1 MMHQITLL
9 GGQLLPVYIGIIE
22 RNPEVVHILYTKET
36 VRLKTRLLKQF
47 QGIKIY
53 DYQIDPYEYHSIQE
67 IVTNI
72 IINNENATFELNLT
86 SGTKLMAIAS
96 QQVFNTLD
104 FFSFYIDQKQNI
116 IDLSNGNKVKIK
128 SIISTKT
135 FLALSDHDTFSA
147 TKLKSFSPEE
157 KQLAL
162 SIFDL
167 RQSKSGIGNL
177 FKLLRTRNADPDLK
191 HFFFNDSQ
199 YKVEWGKNHLSVKA
213 PRFQLESHGERAFKI
228 LSTGLW
234 WELIIGMAIENWKSA
249 KEIHMGLAIKSNKE
263 TDQDKNEIDIL
274 INTGQNIFFI
284 ECKSG
289 FVSQSD
295 INKIRI
301 VSKLYGGIISKS
313 ILVSMF
319 KPKFNIIEKCQD
331 LGIELFY
338 LEDNPNKIEL
348 KSLVTRLD
356 KLLNRIEL

>member
-1 MMHQITLL
+1 MVHQITLL
-9 GGQLLPVYIGIIE
+9 GGQLLPVYIGILE

-36 VRLKTRLLKQF
+36 VRLKARLLKQF
-47 QGIKIY
+47 QGVKIY
-53 DYQIDPYEYHSIQE
+53 DYQIDPYEYQSIQE

-72 IINNENATFELNLT
+72 ICNNENAIFELNLT
-86 SGTKLMAIAS
+86 SGTKLMAFAS

-104 FFSFYIDQKQNI
+104 YFSFYIDQKQNI
-116 IDLSNGNKVKIK
+116 IDLSNGNKEKIK

-135 FLALSDHDTFSA
+135 FLSLSDHDTFSA
-147 TKLKSFSPEE
+147 LKLKSFSSEE
-157 KQLAL
+157 KQLAV
-162 SIFDL
+162 SIFEL
-167 RQSKSGIGNL
+167 RQSKTGIGNL
-177 FKLLRTRNADPDLK
+177 FKLLRSRVTDQELK
-191 HFFFNDSQ
+191 YFSINDSL
-199 YKVEWGKNHLSVKA
+199 YKVLWKNNHLSVKA
-213 PRFQLESHGERAFKI
+213 PRFNLESKGERAFKI

-234 WELIIGMAIENWKSA
+234 WELIIGMAVEKWKSA
-249 KEIHMGLAIKSNKE
+249 KEIHMSLAIKSNKK
-263 TDQDKNEIDIL
+263 TNLDKNEIDIL

-319 KPKFNIIEKCQD
+319 KPNFNIIEKCQD

-338 LEDNPNKIEL
+338 LEDTPNKIEL
-348 KSLVTRLD
+348 NSIVTKLD
-356 KLLNRIEL
+356 KLLNRIEI